1 MRVGATQAFPV
12 RVPAEAARA
21 PQATETAE
29 AARWSAQAGDSA
41 AYTGVPHATAETRGS
56 NFYSPTR
63 PGAAGADPRAVP
75 GAAARCRCARPVPTR
90 CRCARPDTRPD
101 TGPDTRPDT
110 RSDTRPIPWPTGTV
124 SARTAA
130 RSVSA
135 GRRGEPG
142 ATDAGGLVLVHSP
155 VQFLSSDVG
164 SERVRVLL
172 RRGVHSMEP
181 EPTGPA
187 AGFLGVLQR
196 LQSGLRPATGM
207 TSGVRVDT
215 SRLFCFTMTTY
226 SICTER

>member
-21 PQATETAE
+21 SQATETAE
-29 AARWSAQAGDSA
+29 AARWSAQAGESA

-63 PGAAGADPRAVP
+63 PGAAGADPGAVP
-75 GAAARCRCARPVPTR
+75 GAAARCRCARPVPAR
-90 CRCARPDTRPD
+90 CWCARPDTWPD

-110 RSDTRPIPWPTGTV
+110 RPIPRPTGTV
-124 SARTAA
+124 AARTAA
-130 RSVSA
+130 RSISA

>member
-21 PQATETAE
+21 SQATETAE
-29 AARWSAQAGDSA
+29 AARWSAQAGESA

-75 GAAARCRCARPVPTR
+75 WAAARFRCARPVPTR
-90 CRCARPDTRPD
+90 CWCAR
-101 TGPDTRPDT
+101 PDTRPDT
-110 RSDTRPIPWPTGTV
+110 RSDTRPIPRPTGTV

-130 RSVSA
+130 RSISA
-135 GRRGEPG
+135 GRRAEPG

-207 TSGVRVDT
+207 TRRVRVDT
-215 SRLFCFTMTTY
+215 SRLLFYDDYVLYLYGTVRK
-226 SICTER
+226 EG